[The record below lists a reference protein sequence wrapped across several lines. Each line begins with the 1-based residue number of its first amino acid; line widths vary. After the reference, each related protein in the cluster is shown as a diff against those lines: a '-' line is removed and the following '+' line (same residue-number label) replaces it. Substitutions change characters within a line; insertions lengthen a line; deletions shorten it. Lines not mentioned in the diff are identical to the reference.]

1 MNKKY
6 VHLLIW
12 DYPDEEVIKSE
23 NTDLVLW
30 RSFSSNR
37 NIVSIPRLV
46 DEWSDSIREEYL
58 AWIFYL
64 GNYKIGEKSI
74 KESLLIFNS
83 ISAWW
88 LGLIVEKSNFS
99 KSIYINDI
107 IRLLTFK
114 KWLKNK
120 KISKITLYTS
130 NTKLKNTFKRFCL
143 KRKFL
148 FESKTFKKNLKLNLG
163 FKKTFF
169 LLPFFLRGI
178 IWFIYKIIYNFPLII
193 KKVGYWKNNQK
204 QYIFVSYLFNMINSD
219 KKNFLFSTYWGELPK
234 KLKQNKT
241 YTYWLHLYVKDKY
254 LKNPYQASKLI
265 DKLNKNNSLQKH
277 ITIYSF
283 MNLKV
288 IYKIFTDWIRMQKN
302 IHKIALHKSFPIYKD
317 FDFWEFYK
325 DDWYDSFLGIT
336 CIDNLIYLNLFQ
348 EAFKSCNRF
357 SAITYLLENQG
368 WEIAMLSVCKS
379 LNINK
384 TIGFSHAASRYWDL
398 RNFYDKREFI
408 DKNNLSLPRP
418 KILAVN
424 SNFALNQFLSFGYPR
439 NQIKLVEALRH
450 SYLGKHNIKR
460 INNSNNKK
468 SLLVLGDYENIN
480 TKNQLSILNKLPL
493 NILKNLEIIYKPHP
507 ASTLNINVFSSLSMS
522 LREESI
528 SKLLPLSNLVYCGT
542 VTSASVDAFAFG
554 SKVIIYN
561 DPKILNLSPLRNF
574 KDVTFIMN
582 SIQLEEAIVNFISGK
597 IYTASQR
604 AIFELSEELPLW
616 KNLLF
621 KTIKN

>member
-1 MNKKY
+1 MNKNY
-6 VHLLIW
+6 VHVLIW
-12 DYPDEEVIKSE
+12 DYPDEEVIKSN

-30 RSFSSNR
+30 RSVSSNR

-46 DEWSDSIREEYL
+46 DDWSDSIREEYL
-58 AWIFYL
+58 AWIFHL

-74 KESLLIFNS
+74 KESLLISNS

-99 KSIYINDI
+99 KSIYINEI
-107 IRLLTFK
+107 IRILTFK

-130 NTKLKNTFKRFCL
+130 SNKLKNTFKRFCL
-143 KRKFL
+143 KKKFL
-148 FESKTFKKNLKLNLG
+148 FESKTLQKNIKLNLG

-169 LLPFFLRGI
+169 LLPFYLRGI

-193 KKVGYWKNNQK
+193 KNVSYWKNNEK
-204 QYIFVSYLFNMINSD
+204 KYIFISYLFNMKNSD
-219 KKNFLFSTYWGELPK
+219 KENFLFSTYWGELPK

-241 YTYWLHLYVKDKY
+241 HTYWLHLYVRDKY

-265 DKLNKNNSLQKH
+265 DKLNKNNILQKH
-277 ITIYSF
+277 LTIYSF

-288 IYKIFTDWIRMQKN
+288 IYKIFIDWLRMLKRIR
-302 IHKIALHKSFPIYKD
+302 KIAFHKNFPIYKD

-325 DDWYDSFLGIT
+325 NDCYESFIGMT

-348 EAFKSCNRF
+348 EALKSCNRF
-357 SAITYLLENQG
+357 SAVTYLLENQG

-379 LNINK
+379 LNIMK

-424 SNFALNQFLSFGYPR
+424 SKFALDQFINFGYPK

-450 SYLGKHNIKR
+450 SYLRTNNISR
-460 INNSNNKK
+460 INNSKNKK
-468 SLLVLGDYENIN
+468 TLLVLGDYENVN
-480 TKNQLSILNKLPL
+480 TKNQLLILNKLPKY
-493 NILKNLEIIYKPHP
+493 ILKNLEIIYKPHP
-507 ASTLNINVFSSLSMS
+507 ASTLNINIFSSLSMS
-522 LREESI
+522 LREESL

-554 SKVIIYN
+554 SKVIIFN
-561 DPKILNLSPLRNF
+561 DPKILNLSPLRKF
-574 KDVTFIMN
+574 KDVTFVMD
-582 SIQLEEAIVNFISGK
+582 SIQLEEAIVKFISVN
-597 IYTASQR
+597 IYTANQR
-604 AIFELSEELPLW
+604 AIFELSEQLPLW